1 MPLNVRKSDTVKSV
15 KTHLGFNF
23 YICVNIYILQK
34 FYYYYCNSTIH
45 VSHEFRFLTFI
56 ILYLYSKF
64 KILFSEGHKF
74 ISLWLLSVN
83 PL

>member
-1 MPLNVRKSDTVKSV
+1 MPLNVRKSETVKSV
-15 KTHLGFNF
+15 KTHLGLNF
-23 YICVNIYILQK
+23 YICLYLYFAEVLLLLLK
-34 FYYYYCNSTIH
+34 FNIH

-64 KILFSEGHKF
+64 KILFSEGRKF
-74 ISLWLLSVN
+74 ISHWLLSVN